1 MLSNEQLLCF
11 VTTVEAGSFSA
22 AARKLG
28 KVQSAVSQQVI
39 NMEIDCGHS
48 LFERSGRY
56 PTLTE
61 AGQRLLPYARAVLG
75 QQQRLERQ
83 LAMLGNTLPNRLTLA
98 HDEGIEIDKTL
109 SILKLLAEELP
120 GLSIEVLSAS
130 SSDIIKMVQQG
141 RASAGLVFSETLY
154 PEGVDFESVGS
165 VHFEPVVASHHPLAT
180 MRLSHV
186 DELKLHRQLVIG
198 SRTMGHSVFSE
209 PHSPDVWHADN
220 YHVLLTM
227 VLNGFG
233 WALLPGHLVR
243 EGIEAGN
250 LVPLPLDFEA
260 LGWHGNVDIIQHQ
273 SLSMLP
279 IGQEI
284 RALVRDKRT
293 QIAR

>member
-11 VTTVEAGSFSA
+11 VTTVDEGSFSA
-22 AARKLG
+22 AARKLS

-61 AGQRLLPYARAVLG
+61 AGQRLLPYARAVLS

-83 LAMLGNTLPNRLTLA
+83 LTLLDMALPNRLTLA

-109 SILKLLAEELP
+109 MILRLLAEKQP
-120 GLSIEVLSAS
+120 GLSIELLSAS

-141 RASAGLVFSETLY
+141 RANAGLVFSETLY
-154 PEGVDFESVGS
+154 PEGVDFESVGG
-165 VHFEPVVASHHPLAT
+165 VHFEPVVASHHPLAA
-180 MRLSHV
+180 MRLTHV

-198 SRTMGHSVFSE
+198 SRAMGHSVFSA
-209 PHSPDVWHADN
+209 PHSPDVWYADN

-227 VLNGFG
+227 VQEGFG
-233 WALLPGHLVR
+233 WALLPSHLVR
-243 EGIEAGN
+243 DGLASAT
-250 LVPLPLDFEA
+250 LMPLPVDFEA
-260 LGWHGNVDIIQHQ
+260 LGWHANVDIIQHQ
-273 SLSMLP
+273 SLSMQPL
-279 IGQEI
+279 GKEL
-284 RALVRDKRT
+284 RALVRDEGVR
-293 QIAR
+293 